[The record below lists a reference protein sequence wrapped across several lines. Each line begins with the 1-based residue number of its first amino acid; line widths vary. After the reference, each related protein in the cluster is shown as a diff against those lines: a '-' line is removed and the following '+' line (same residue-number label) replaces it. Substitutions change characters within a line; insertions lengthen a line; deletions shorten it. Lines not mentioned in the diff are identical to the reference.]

1 MLDEVLVVLMRAP
14 RSFTAED
21 TVEIDCHGGVYA
33 IQRVLE
39 AVISGRAG
47 RIYQTCLFKWK
58 NGSVAGGGGDGCH

>member
-39 AVISGRAG
+39 AVIKMVRLRQNRESSPNV
-47 RIYQTCLFKWK
+47 LF
-58 NGSVAGGGGDGCH
+58 